1 MKPSHSTRSLVVL
14 IALLAVSSLA
24 CALLQE
30 PPQPVIPTPPPLTTR
45 DDTFV
50 LSDYG
55 ELIVD
60 PGVGTIA
67 PGVDPEIATLAN
79 QISQQQL
86 VSYVQSLEA
95 FETRN
100 TFSVTDRLDYGIGG
114 ARTWIA
120 NEFSRVG
127 NGRLQVYSHRF
138 PLTLNGITTDQENVF
153 AVLPGTGTHPGRIVL
168 MAHYDS
174 RSVDPNNGRLFA
186 PGANDNA
193 SGVALMLELAR
204 LLSSRDW
211 NQTIVFIA
219 FTAEEQGTFGSRQFL
234 ADYLLQGWQVD
245 AALNNDIVGGR
256 SSIPRSIRV
265 FTAGSDDPG
274 SAPQQF
280 ARYMERVGELYVP
293 GFDVDLQNAIDRP
306 GRYSDHIRFL
316 DVGIPALRLTESVED
331 PNAQHNANDTS
342 EKLDY
347 SYLTQVARVNLTT
360 IANAAGAPAPP
371 APPIIAPMADPG
383 AYIVT
388 WRPDVNAAGYAIAFR
403 PLGSPN
409 YPEFRLVS
417 AEDAGNVAFT
427 DLDPNTEYAV
437 SMSALDENGRF
448 SLFSPEVIIT
458 PR

>member
-1 MKPSHSTRSLVVL
+1 MKSSHIGRTLLFFVMM
-14 IALLAVSSLA
+14 LAVVSMA

-30 PPQPVIPTPPPLTTR
+30 PPQPVIPSPPALGTR
-45 DDTFV
+45 DDSFV

-60 PGVGTIA
+60 PGAGTVA

-79 QISQQQL
+79 QVSQQQL
-86 VSYVQSLEA
+86 VSYVQTLES
-95 FETRN
+95 FGTRN
-100 TFSVTDRLDYGIGG
+100 TFSPSDRLDYGIGA
-114 ARTWIA
+114 ARSWIA

-127 NGRLQVYSHRF
+127 NGRLQILSHRF
-138 PLTLNGITTDQENVF
+138 PLTLNGVTTDQENVV
-153 AVLPGTGTHPGRIVL
+153 AVLPGTSSYPGRVVL

-174 RSVDPNNGRLFA
+174 RSVDPNSGFMSA

-219 FTAEEQGTFGSRQFL
+219 FTAEEQGTHGSRQFL

-256 SSIPRSIRV
+256 PGIPQSIRV
-265 FTAGSDDPG
+265 FTAGANDPG
-274 SAPQQF
+274 SPPQRF
-280 ARYMERVGELYVP
+280 ARYLALIGQLYVP
-293 GFDVDLQNAIDRP
+293 ALAVDVQDAIDRP

-316 DVGIPALRLTESVED
+316 DAGIPALRLTESVED
-331 PNAQHNANDTS
+331 PGAQHNANDTS

-347 SYLTQVARVNLTT
+347 GYLVQVARLNLTA
-360 IANAAGAPAPP
+360 IANAAGAPPP
-371 APPIIAPMADPG
+371 PEPPIIAPMADPG

-403 PLGSPN
+403 PLGQAG

-427 DLDPNTEYAV
+427 DLSPTTEYAV
-437 SMSALDENGRF
+437 SLSALDANGRF